1 MRAGLCELIVAD
13 ALLRM
18 YCAVLDGDRGGAG
31 TVWPPHPGLPGGTC
45 ALPLRQT
52 GPHSV
57 WQAAEYVMR
66 PLAIVARVAGEHGV
80 VLDLDPA
87 RLRVEA
93 DRDGR
98 LTGRVVVEL
107 LPDAEGDA
115 SLPDWLLTRCVDR
128 VAERCFTG
136 GQEVRAW
143 LREVAE
149 HELAVGPAFRR
160 ELTTA
165 SNTRSI
171 AQIRLSDLSSRPT
184 ATSHGVW
191 LTAAQTK
198 RLTGQLVR
206 AAVTSGERTAERV
219 RLWGSTLPP
228 SSDEERTARLIH
240 RVLSRKPFRRGSLQ
254 GYPPTRALTDMLPAI
269 RSRAPLHAVLPAFP
283 IKQADSGLKAFGRLP
298 DLAELGFLMRLKEL
312 HTAVSGVYAP
322 GLRITLLSE
331 AQHYRSRP
339 AAQTRAYAEKIGEY
353 VQMAE
358 ASDFIEVRDIDE
370 VAAEL
375 MDTRDRPA
383 RLAAH
388 MRALTESLAPLD
400 IVADPAGT
408 LLRSVLLDP
417 SRPGVAAL
425 FTSLVH
431 SVPVLLP
438 DGADRRDWSSRVYA
452 DLYRTDGSVSP
463 ALAAARAAVLRAA
476 WEAAIRY
483 VAVLRTDRDMAYD
496 AMPGAHLRLTAG
508 TPDPGRCGFAG
519 LGGSGLLPW
528 HGTAAVDRRG
538 VLSTDFAISLLDRAF
553 VPVHADVLGGA
564 DQPWFMA
571 PITAIEAAGS
581 PGPAPRSARL
591 SDAFLDTVRLRTH

>member
-1 MRAGLCELIVAD
+1 VRAGLRELVVTD

-18 YCAVLDGDRGGAG
+18 YCAVLDEDRGGAG
-31 TVWPPHPGLPGGTC
+31 SLWPPHPGFPGRTR
-45 ALPLRQT
+45 ALPLRET

-57 WQAAEYVMR
+57 WQATEYLMR
-66 PLAIVARVAGEHGV
+66 PLAVVARVAGEHGV

-87 RLRVEA
+87 RFRIEV
-93 DRDGR
+93 DRDDR
-98 LTGRVVVEL
+98 PTGRVVVEL

-136 GQEVRAW
+136 GQEARAW

-160 ELTTA
+160 ELNTA

-184 ATSHGVW
+184 AKSHGVW

-206 AAVTSGERTAERV
+206 AAVTSGERTVERV
-219 RLWGSTLPP
+219 TRWGSTLPP
-228 SSDEERTARLIH
+228 TSGEERIARLIH
-240 RVLSRKPFRRGSLQ
+240 RVLSRKQFRQGSLR
-254 GYPPTRALTDMLPAI
+254 GYPPTRALTDMLAAI
-269 RSRAPLHAVLPAFP
+269 RHRAPIHAVLPAFP
-283 IKQADSGLKAFGRLP
+283 IKHADSGLKAFGTLP
-298 DLAELGFLMRLKEL
+298 DLAEFGFLVRLKEL
-312 HTAVSGVYAP
+312 HAAVSGVYAP
-322 GLRITLLSE
+322 GMRITLLSD
-331 AQHYRSRP
+331 AQHYRPREV
-339 AAQTRAYAEKIGEY
+339 AQTKAYAEKIGEY

-370 VAAEL
+370 VAGEL
-375 MDTRDRPA
+375 LDTRDRPA

-388 MRALTESLAPLD
+388 MRALTEAFAQLD
-400 IVADPAGT
+400 IVADPLAPT
-408 LLRSVLLDP
+408 DQAAS
-417 SRPGVAAL
+417 SFQPGVAAL

-431 SVPVLLP
+431 SVPVPLP
-438 DGADRRDWSSRVYA
+438 DGADRRDWSARVYA
-452 DLYRTDGSVSP
+452 DLYRTDGSVPP
-463 ALAAARAAVLRAA
+463 ALAVARAAVLRAA
-476 WEAAIRY
+476 WEAAIGY
-483 VAVLRTDRDMAYD
+483 AAVLRTDRDLAYD
-496 AMPGAHLRLTAG
+496 AMFGTHIGLTAL
-508 TPDPGRCGFAG
+508 TPGPGRCGFAG

-553 VPVHADVLGGA
+553 VPVYADVLDGA

-571 PITAIEAAGS
+571 PITAIEVAGS
-581 PGPAPRSARL
+581 AGPGSGPARL